1 MVTVGYSWLLHVTHG
16 HCMLLMVTACY
27 SWLLHVSS
35 TLYSIVYI
43 NHLYDLPSG
52 KHVIKFVKNIS
63 ILYKYGKIYMCTIII
78 TILQA
83 TGDEFAVLRC

>member
-1 MVTVGYSWLLHVTHG
+1 
-16 HCMLLMVTACY
+16 MLLMVTACY
-27 SWLLHVSS
+27 SWLLHV
-35 TLYSIVYI
+35 THGYCMFPQRCILLYIL
-43 NHLYDLPSG
+43 NHLYDLPWG